1 MTSPSVVPAP
11 REAPNALLELLL
23 RLGDDRLVLGH
34 RLSEWCGHG
43 PILEEDIAISNVAL
57 DLLGQATM
65 FLRLAGEVEGKGRDE
80 DALAYF
86 REVVEFRN
94 AQIVELPKG
103 DFAFTIARQF
113 LFDVYAVVLLDAL
126 SRSSNAELA
135 AIAAKSLKEAKYH
148 VRHSGEWVLKL
159 GDGTDESHRR
169 VQKAI
174 DDLWRFTP
182 ELFAADDIDRA
193 MLEAGVAPDLTAIKS
208 QWDTL
213 VRDVLDRAT
222 LTVPHDIPRAANTS
236 VSACT
241 AARCSS
247 PRMAGPV
254 GRSSPARPTRS
265 PSFRSSFG
273 IPSRSAR
280 RDSPTAATSPSRSA
294 TTAGCAS

>member
-11 REAPNALLELLL
+11 REAPNALFEYLL

-43 PILEEDIAISNVAL
+43 PILEEDIATSNVAL

-94 AQIVELPKG
+94 CQMAELPKG
-103 DFAFTIARQF
+103 DFAFTMARQF

-126 SRSSNAELA
+126 SHSAHESIA

-148 VRHSGEWVLKL
+148 VRHSGEWMLKL

-169 VQKAI
+169 VQKAV
-174 DDLWRFTP
+174 DELWRFTP
-182 ELFAADDIDRA
+182 ELFATDDIDRA
-193 MLEAGVAPDLTAIKS
+193 MLDAGIAPDLAALKA
-208 QWDTL
+208 QWEAL
-213 VRDVLDRAT
+213 VRDVVDRAT
-222 LTVPHDIPRAANTS
+222 LTLPHDVPRAANVRSGRTGS
-236 VSACT
+236 HTEHLGHMLAEMQII
-241 AARCSS
+241 ARSH
-247 PRMAGPV
+247 PG
-254 GRSSPARPTRS
+254 
-265 PSFRSSFG
+265 
-273 IPSRSAR
+273 
-280 RDSPTAATSPSRSA
+280 ATW
-294 TTAGCAS
+294 